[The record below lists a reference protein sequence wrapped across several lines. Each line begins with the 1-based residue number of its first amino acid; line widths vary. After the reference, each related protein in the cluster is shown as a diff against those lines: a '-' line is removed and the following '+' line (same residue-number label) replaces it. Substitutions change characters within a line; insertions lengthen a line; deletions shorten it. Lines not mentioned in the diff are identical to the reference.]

1 MCPILSMI
9 EVCLIKLTEHVS
21 YLKYVSLSLHN
32 MCPILSMIQVFLK
45 NLQTVCPILSMI
57 QVCLTKLKE
66 HVSYLKYDKSM
77 SH

>member
-1 MCPILSMI
+1 
-9 EVCLIKLTEHVS
+9 
-21 YLKYVSLSLHN
+21 
-32 MCPILSMIQVFLK
+32 MCPILSMIQVCLK

-57 QVCLTKLKE
+57 EVCLTKLTE